1 VKPLICV
8 AVTSRDTEQTITRV
22 QGLSSP
28 DLIEIRFDY
37 SMEPMDPNRVREAT
51 ETPLIATNR
60 PAYQGGL
67 SKEAEEG
74 RLGTLYEA
82 CEAGFEYADVELM
95 APGSGDAVKH
105 VNDAGSK
112 CIMSHHDFEATPT
125 LEELNRLH
133 ARAKFMG
140 ADMVKLVGTA
150 NDYGDN
156 IVYLAYLSGKP
167 GNVSFGMGLHG
178 ILSRVLSPLM
188 GGAFTYASTGEG
200 EESAP
205 GQLTLQK
212 MRELYEAMGVEQ

>member
-1 VKPLICV
+1 MKPLICV
-8 AVTSRDTEQTITRV
+8 AVTGRDTEQTITRI

-37 SMEPMDPNRVREAT
+37 SLEPIDPSRVRDAT

-74 RLGTLYEA
+74 RRGALYEA
-82 CEAGFEYADVELM
+82 CEAGFEYADVELA

-105 VNDAGSK
+105 VHDAGSR
-112 CIMSHHDFEATPT
+112 CILSHHDFEATPT

-133 ARAKFMG
+133 ARAKSMG
-140 ADMVKLVGTA
+140 ADVVKLVGTA
-150 NDYGDN
+150 NYYGDN
-156 IVYLAYLSGKP
+156 IIYLAYISEKP

-178 ILSRVLSPLM
+178 VPSRVLSPLI
-188 GGAFTYASTGEG
+188 GGAFTYASTEEG

-205 GQLTLQK
+205 GQLTLRK
-212 MRELYEAMGVEQ
+212 MRELYEAMGVGP

>member
-8 AVTSRDTEQTITRV
+8 AVTGRDTEQTITRIH
-22 QGLSSP
+22 GLSSP

-37 SMEPMDPNRVREAT
+37 SMDPIDPSQIRDAT

-60 PAYQGGL
+60 PVYQGGL
-67 SKEAEEG
+67 SKEAEEW
-74 RLGTLYEA
+74 RLKTLYEA
-82 CEAGFEYADVELM
+82 CEAGFEYADVEL
-95 APGSGDAVKH
+95 ADPASGDAVKH
-105 VNDAGSK
+105 VHDAGSR

-133 ARAKFMG
+133 ARAKSIG
-140 ADMVKLVGTA
+140 TDVVKLVGTA
-150 NDYGDN
+150 NCYGDN
-156 IVYLAYLSGKP
+156 IIYLAYISAKP

-178 ILSRVLSPLM
+178 VPSRVLSPLM

-205 GQLTLQK
+205 GQLTLGK
-212 MRELYEAMGVEQ
+212 MRELYEAMGVGP

>member
-8 AVTSRDTEQTITRV
+8 AVTGRDTEQTITRI

-37 SMEPMDPNRVREAT
+37 SLEPIDPSQIRDVTDAQ
-51 ETPLIATNR
+51 LIATNR

-67 SKEAEEG
+67 SKEAEEV
-74 RLGTLYEA
+74 RLETLYEA
-82 CEAGFEYADVELM
+82 CEAGFEYADVELA
-95 APGSGDAVKH
+95 APGSGDAVKRVH
-105 VNDAGSK
+105 DAGSR
-112 CIMSHHDFEATPT
+112 CILSHHDFEATPT

-133 ARAKFMG
+133 ARAKSMG
-140 ADMVKLVGTA
+140 ADVVKLVGTA
-150 NDYGDN
+150 NCYGDN
-156 IVYLAYLSGKP
+156 IIYLTYISGKS

-178 ILSRVLSPLM
+178 VPSRVLSPLM

-205 GQLTLQK
+205 GQLTLSK
-212 MRELYEAMGVEQ
+212 MRELYEDMGVGP

>member
-8 AVTSRDTEQTITRV
+8 AVIGRDTEQTITRI

-37 SMEPMDPNRVREAT
+37 SLEPIDPSRIRDAT

-60 PAYQGGL
+60 PVYPGGL

-74 RLGTLYEA
+74 RHGTLYEA
-82 CEAGFEYADVELM
+82 CEAGFEYADVELE
-95 APGSGDAVKH
+95 APGSGDAVKRVH
-105 VNDAGSK
+105 DAGSR
-112 CIMSHHDFEATPT
+112 CILSHHDFEATPT

-133 ARAKFMG
+133 ARAKSMG
-140 ADMVKLVGTA
+140 ADVVKLVGTA
-150 NDYGDN
+150 NCYGDN
-156 IVYLAYLSGKP
+156 IVYLAYISEKP

-178 ILSRVLSPLM
+178 VPSRVLSPLM

-205 GQLTLQK
+205 GQLTLSK
-212 MRELYEAMGVEQ
+212 MRELYEAMGVGP